1 MNDTEWLLLSDVARL
16 LRRRPHQIVYLLTS
30 RQVPEPSLRLGN
42 RRIFSAQDVERLR
55 AKLRHK
61 KGVVDE

>member
-1 MNDTEWLLLSDVARL
+1 MSDTKWLLLSDVARL

-42 RRIFSAQDVERLR
+42 RRVFTVQDVERIR
-55 AKLRHK
+55 AKLKHK